1 MTSKTRI
8 ILTGGF
14 LGAGKTT
21 LLLQAAEYLAAQGLR
36 VGLVTNDQ
44 GEDLVD
50 TALVHQHRLPV
61 EEVAGGCFCCRFPD
75 LLVAIRRL
83 RTEIQPD
90 VILAEPVGSC
100 TDLIATV
107 VRPIQQQHGDEF
119 EIAPVTI
126 LLDPQRDLGHFPST
140 VTYLYRQQL
149 SEAEI
154 IALNKCD
161 LLAEE
166 DIREKIEVLQR
177 VYPGA
182 EVVALSARTG
192 SGLKAWL
199 QQSLTNLS
207 EASQALD
214 IDYAIYAEAE
224 ASLGWLNAKL
234 HLKSTKG
241 NSALS
246 PERWITSTLEG
257 LQRAFVEQRMSIA
270 HVKLHLDAP
279 GTCYKVSLT
288 QMNAPVVWDLR
299 RGDREVDQAEVILN
313 ARVNAIPAA
322 LRATIEQVVSDVC
335 RHAQTHFEYTHF
347 ECFSPLAPQP
357 TFRFS

>member
-21 LLLQAAEYLAAQGLR
+21 LLLRAAETLAAQGLR

-44 GEDLVD
+44 GVDLVD

-100 TDLIATV
+100 TDLVATV

-161 LLAEE
+161 LLAEG

-177 VYPGA
+177 AYPGA
-182 EVVALSARTG
+182 KVIPLSARTG
-192 SGLKAWL
+192 AGLKAWL
-199 QQSLTNLS
+199 QQSSTELS
-207 EASQALD
+207 QASQALD
-214 IDYAIYAEAE
+214 IDYALYAEAE

-234 HLKSTKG
+234 HLKSMKG
-241 NSALS
+241 DSALS
-246 PERWITSTLEG
+246 PERWITSTLEA

-279 GTCYKVSLT
+279 DTCYKASLT
-288 QMNAPVVWDLR
+288 QMDAPIVWDLR
-299 RGDREVDQAEVILN
+299 RGDREVDRAEVILN

-335 RHAQTHFEYTHF
+335 QGAQTDFEYTHF
-347 ECFSPLAPQP
+347 ECFSPLPPQP